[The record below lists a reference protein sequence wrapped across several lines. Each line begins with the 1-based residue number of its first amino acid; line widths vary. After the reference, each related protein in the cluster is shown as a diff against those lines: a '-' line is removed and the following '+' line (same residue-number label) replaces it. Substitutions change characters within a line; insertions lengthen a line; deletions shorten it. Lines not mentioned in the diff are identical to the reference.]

1 MAQTEQALVQR
12 VNIEPSRKRRK
23 ALSSQGALMQEVVS
37 WGRSKGKKYSWK
49 GGREQGKRGLEKQGH
64 G

>member
-1 MAQTEQALVQR
+1 
-12 VNIEPSRKRRK
+12 
-23 ALSSQGALMQEVVS
+23 MQEVVS

-49 GGREQGKRGLEKQGH
+49 GGREQGRRGLEKQGH